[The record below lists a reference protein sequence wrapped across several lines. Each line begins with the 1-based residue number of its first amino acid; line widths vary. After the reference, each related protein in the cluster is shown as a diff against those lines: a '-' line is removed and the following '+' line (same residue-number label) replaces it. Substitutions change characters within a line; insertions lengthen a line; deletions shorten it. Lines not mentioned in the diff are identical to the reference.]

1 MKNIRDNLVE
11 LLTPL
16 AIIGDVVMKK
26 FKDNEDV
33 ILKWLCIMLC
43 FFFAI
48 CKPKAYAVVD
58 STLGRLQP
66 AEDIKASLLSNWGNQ
81 FGTSYNSGS
90 DFQTYTSLG
99 QFWYGGSVSGE
110 YLDVVA
116 DYYVGF
122 ETIGPDTIYN
132 YLPYDQ
138 NTLTADNLRCGIGD
152 FRLGYDSTYAPAV
165 SDFKVELSDRTY
177 ENIKQYQYHIKF
189 KYHQRINPVVKS
201 STNLNCYFNVPSGK
215 FFLQLKVNNGNLRIG
230 YYNSVFNWSVSD
242 DPNSKLLNEINNN
255 QKITNEKLDNINN
268 NQVQTNQKLD
278 DLKDTLKSDDVDDK
292 SSFFTDFSSADHGLS
307 GVITAPLR
315 AVSKITAT
323 CQPVIFSVLD
333 EPIELPCG
341 DTLFWNKES
350 VKSFKIVWNLLVG
363 GPLIYFLIKKLFKVI
378 EGLKNPDD
386 DRIEVLDL

>member
-1 MKNIRDNLVE
+1 
-11 LLTPL
+11 
-16 AIIGDVVMKK
+16 MKK
-26 FKDNEDV
+26 IWT
-33 ILKWLCIMLC
+33 ILVYISLILGTCL
-43 FFFAI
+43 FATNDL
-48 CKPKAYAVVD
+48 KAYVVID

-81 FGTSYNSGS
+81 FGTSYDSGS

-201 STNLNCYFNVPSGK
+201 STNLNCYFSVPSGK

-255 QKITNEKLDNINN
+255 QKVTNEKLDNINN

-278 DLKDTLKSDDVDDK
+278 DVNKNLKETNDFLKDDTEPDSDISSLGNVQGLLPPGPVDTLLNIPFTFLSIV
-292 SSFFTDFSSADHGLS
+292 SSSLS
-307 GVITAPLR
+307 GTCVPLTGDFVFGSTLTIPCFGNLFYDNVPSALMIFINLIPSAFILINYFKHLYKKVDR
-315 AVSKITAT
+315 AVSLQTTAEDEWG
-323 CQPVIFSVLD
+323 VI
-333 EPIELPCG
+333 
-341 DTLFWNKES
+341 
-350 VKSFKIVWNLLVG
+350 
-363 GPLIYFLIKKLFKVI
+363 
-378 EGLKNPDD
+378 
-386 DRIEVLDL
+386 